1 MRIARPGHAEASS
14 LRGPMARRRVLRRQ
28 TTTATVQAIPTT
40 AVLMSRRNVRSV
52 IRRPTTTTAAIRS
65 RARTIRLLRVPTQS
79 HELILRRAA
88 AIPLLHALTP
98 RPAVAIAV
106 VVEVAVAVAAVVV
119 EAAAAAVVVVAVV
132 ATVVVAA
139 RTAAV
144 APART
149 PGTNRLSCVK
159 RPAQTFPAGRLF
171 FGRRLQSSPRE
182 RHTSSLSISGG
193 TSPATTLPAR
203 KC

>member
-14 LRGPMARRRVLRRQ
+14 LRDPMARRRVLRRQ

-40 AVLMSRRNVRSV
+40 DALMSRHNARSV

-65 RARTIRLLRVPTQS
+65 RARTIHLLRVPIQS
-79 HELILRRAA
+79 HEHIPRRAA

-98 RPAVAIAV
+98 HPAVAIAV
-106 VVEVAVAVAAVVV
+106 VVEAVAVAAVVV
-119 EAAAAAVVVVAVV
+119 EAVAAAVVVAVV
-132 ATVVVAA
+132 AAVVVAA
-139 RTAAV
+139 RTAAE

-159 RPAQTFPAGRLF
+159 RPAQTFPAGLLF
-171 FGRRLQSSPRE
+171 FGRRLQSSSRE

>member
-14 LRGPMARRRVLRRQ
+14 LRDPMARRRVLRRQ

-40 AVLMSRRNVRSV
+40 AARISRRNVRSA
-52 IRRPTTTTAAIRS
+52 IPRPTTTAAIRS
-65 RARTIRLLRVPTQS
+65 RARTIHLLRVATQS
-79 HELILRRAA
+79 HELIPRRAA

-98 RPAVAIAV
+98 RPAVAMAV
-106 VVEVAVAVAAVVV
+106 VVAAVAAAVAAVVV
-119 EAAAAAVVVVAVV
+119 VVAAA
-132 ATVVVAA
+132 VVAA
-139 RTAAV
+139 RTAAEV
-144 APART
+144 PART
-149 PGTNRLSCVK
+149 AGTNRLSCVK
-159 RPAQTFPAGRLF
+159 RPAQTFPAGLLF
-171 FGRRLQSSPRE
+171 FGRRLQSSSRE